1 MPSYS
6 DNYKIIKQALQN
18 AFLEQ
23 SLEDKIENI
32 KKVQSQIDNYLKR
45 YKIISQ
51 GIRQRYQSLAQ
62 TLPNQSESTRRYQA
76 VKSYNENVQ
85 SIQDLLKEGYL
96 YVDALREAF
105 TGESISYRIGIKEN
119 NILYEGT
126 LDILELVQHST
137 LDVDS
142 KIFIQN
148 AAKLRMTKVQV
159 NQLNNVSQSL
169 IQEVTSEASSLY
181 SAVYNYL
188 TGTLHKTPKINEGNA
203 YQTYRRVLF
212 EYDGQNKTS
221 LDNRIFEQ
229 IDRIYE
235 EVKRNNAAYYKGGDI
250 ADIQVKYLGSSP
262 PSLTSLASIKR
273 VLEKSNSIFN
283 IIYQNS
289 KPKKALIRSFVNLF
303 TQKQTNL
310 FTDVERTANEKARR
324 TIEER
329 IKSIAEINLTK

>member
-142 KIFIQN
+142 RVFIQN

-212 EYDGQNKTS
+212 ERNGQNEIPPAIS
-221 LDNRIFEQ
+221 FEQ

-273 VLEKSNSIFN
+273 VLEKSNSVFN

-303 TQKQTNL
+303 TQKQTKL
-310 FTDVERTANEKARR
+310 FTDVERVANEKARR

>member
-23 SLEDKIENI
+23 SLEDKIKNI

-148 AAKLRMTKVQV
+148 AAKLRMTKVQA
-159 NQLNNVSQSL
+159 NQLNNVSQFL
-169 IQEVTSEASSLY
+169 IQETTSEASSLY

-203 YQTYRRVLF
+203 YQTYRRALF
-212 EYDGQNKTS
+212 ERNGQNEIPPAIS
-221 LDNRIFEQ
+221 FEQ

-250 ADIQVKYLGSSP
+250 ADIQVKYLGGSP

-273 VLEKSNSIFN
+273 VLEKSNSVFN

-310 FTDVERTANEKARR
+310 FTDVEKAANEKAKK

-329 IKSIAEINLTK
+329 IKSIAEISLTK

>member
-23 SLEDKIENI
+23 SLEDKIKNI
-32 KKVQSQIDNYLKR
+32 KKVQSQIDDYLKR

-51 GIRQRYQSLAQ
+51 GIRQKYQSLAQ

-203 YQTYRRVLF
+203 YQTYRRALF
-212 EYDGQNKTS
+212 ERNGQNEIPPAIS
-221 LDNRIFEQ
+221 FEQ

-273 VLEKSNSIFN
+273 VLEKSNSVFN

-310 FTDVERTANEKARR
+310 FTDVEKAANEKAKR

-329 IKSIAEINLTK
+329 IKSIAEMSLTK

>member
-23 SLEDKIENI
+23 SLEDKVKNI
-32 KKVQSQIDNYLKR
+32 KKVQSQIDDYLQR

-119 NILYEGT
+119 NTLYEGT

-142 KIFIQN
+142 RIFIQN

-203 YQTYRRVLF
+203 YQTYRRALF
-212 EYDGQNKTS
+212 ELNGQNEIPPAIS
-221 LDNRIFEQ
+221 FEQ

-250 ADIQVKYLGSSP
+250 ADIQVKYLRDSP

-273 VLEKSNSIFN
+273 VLEKSNSVFN

-289 KPKKALIRSFVNLF
+289 KPKKALIKSFVNLL

-310 FTDVERTANEKARR
+310 FTDVEKAANEKAKRI
-324 TIEER
+324 IEER
-329 IKSIAEINLTK
+329 IKSIAGISLTK

>member
-6 DNYKIIKQALQN
+6 DNYKIIKQTLQN

-23 SLEDKIENI
+23 DLEDKIKNI
-32 KKVQSQIDNYLKR
+32 KKVQSLIDNYLKR

-62 TLPNQSESTRRYQA
+62 TLPNQSESARRYQA

-142 KIFIQN
+142 RVFIQN
-148 AAKLRMTKVQV
+148 AAKLRMAKVQV

-203 YQTYRRVLF
+203 YQTYRRALF
-212 EYDGQNKTS
+212 ERNGQNEIPPAIS
-221 LDNRIFEQ
+221 FEQ

-250 ADIQVKYLGSSP
+250 ADIQVKYLGGSP

-273 VLEKSNSIFN
+273 VLEKSNSVFN

-310 FTDVERTANEKARR
+310 FTDIEKAANEKAKK

>member
-23 SLEDKIENI
+23 SLEDKVKNI
-32 KKVQSQIDNYLKR
+32 KKVQSQIDDYLQR

-105 TGESISYRIGIKEN
+105 TGESISYQIGIKEN
-119 NILYEGT
+119 NTLYEGT

-142 KIFIQN
+142 RIFIQN

-203 YQTYRRVLF
+203 YQTYRRALF
-212 EYDGQNKTS
+212 ERNGQNEIPPAIS
-221 LDNRIFEQ
+221 FEQ

-250 ADIQVKYLGSSP
+250 VDIQVKYLGDSP

-273 VLEKSNSIFN
+273 VLEKSNSVFN

-289 KPKKALIRSFVNLF
+289 KPKKALIKSFVNLL

-310 FTDVERTANEKARR
+310 FTDVEKAANEKAKR
-324 TIEER
+324 TIEEK
-329 IKSIAEINLTK
+329 IKSIAGISLTK